1 MINYKLNTN
10 ITEAYPA
17 IAKALSR
24 AKRVNPEQPL
34 SFHIG
39 LDVELRSAAVSV
51 LIDGGHAHY
60 FNKRRRDEVVCL
72 AKALHDSGHKVVAA
86 QESCGF
92 GPYLHRDLLD
102 AGATSYLVAP
112 ENLCGR
118 RKTDKAE
125 AGKYAQRAFDYEERG
140 NPKALKPILDIGEE
154 KRQYRMFSRHRAQ
167 LQKAR
172 NQLAGNGRGFMYEF
186 GSEEAPP
193 EWWGA
198 RKWVRLRARLLE
210 QNPWLV
216 EMLDPLQ
223 EMIQVLHRRIRAL
236 EEKLVAAQATE
247 EMAQIL
253 PKGLGEITA
262 QIIFSEVA
270 DWNRFNNR
278 KQAGSFTGLCS
289 GERSSGPG
297 RRQGSIDKRGS
308 KRLRK
313 QLVEAVWRLWSW
325 NKGWHAFKKFPHVFG
340 GKAGPATRKK
350 AIVACARILM
360 IDLWRLNTRQT
371 TLENLGLVV
380 QAPAQT
386 RDS

>member
-24 AKRVNPEQPL
+24 AKREQPTRSL

-39 LDVELRSAAVSV
+39 LDVELRSAAVSI
-51 LIDGGHAHY
+51 LIDGGNAHY
-60 FNKRRRDEVVCL
+60 FNKRHRTDVVEL
-72 AKALHDSGHKVVAA
+72 TRQLTKAGHKVVTA

-92 GPYLHRDLLD
+92 GPYFHRDLLE

-112 ENLCGR
+112 ENLCGM

-154 KRQYRMFSRHRAQ
+154 KRQYRTVSRHRAQ

-172 NQLAGNGRGFMYEF
+172 NQLAGNGRGLMYEF
-186 GSEEAPP
+186 GADEAPP

-198 RKWVRLRARLLE
+198 RKWVKLRAKLVE

-216 EMLDPLQ
+216 EILDPLQ
-223 EMIQVLHRRIRAL
+223 EMIQSLHRRIRAL
-236 EEKLVAAQATE
+236 EEKLVEAQATE
-247 EMAQIL
+247 EMAQVL
-253 PKGLGEITA
+253 PKGLGEVTA
-262 QIIFSEVA
+262 QIIFGEVA
-270 DWNRFNNR
+270 DWSRFNNR

-308 KRLRK
+308 RRLRK

-325 NKGWHAFKKFPHVFG
+325 NKDWHAFKKFPHVFG

-360 IDLWRLNTRQT
+360 IDLWRLNTSQT
-371 TLENLGLVV
+371 TLENLGLVAQTPPQT
-380 QAPAQT
+380 QAP
-386 RDS
+386 